1 MPIYQKYWEAVAKFS
16 VAIVG
21 IILNQW
27 GLNLPNPRHPNPLQI
42 EHCTR
47 RVRKRDL
54 IMGFCCMQ
62 RPQQCPGTEHLVGGS
77 GGEAL
82 LKL

>member
-1 MPIYQKYWEAVAKFS
+1 MPEVDSDEADRPRPKVS

-21 IILNQW
+21 IILNQS
-27 GLNLPNPRHPNPLQI
+27 GLNLPNPRQI
-42 EHCTR
+42 ERCTW

-62 RPQQCPGTEHLVGGS
+62 RPQRCL
-77 GGEAL
+77 EAASAWSDGQGA
-82 LKL
+82 KPS